1 MIPRQKPEWEQP
13 VLMVV
18 MVLQIKQVL
27 TWEALLELPR
37 KTKLNRQ
44 RKEALSA
51 ADNEHR
57 RALSKYKS
65 PYTILPDFC
74 PLYNQF

>member
-1 MIPRQKPEWEQP
+1 MIPRQKPEREQP

-57 RALSKYKS
+57 RALSMTKS